1 VSIGR
6 PASSASAIT
15 AGLCASTLLGEERQR
30 RRATE
35 HEAVDAMGQTS
46 VLGKDDVQVAGQPGA
61 PAALCRR

>member
-15 AGLCASTLLGEERQR
+15 AALCASTLLGEERQR

-46 VLGKDDVQVAGQPGA
+46 VLGKDDVQVAG
-61 PAALCRR
+61 